1 VAKRRIR
8 EVMRAQG
15 ETPDY
20 LGIEA
25 VMSVFR
31 AGHPERIEAVRSRMR
46 QALRRARAEA
56 EGKDIGLAE
65 RVAVVFRAA

>member
-1 VAKRRIR
+1 
-8 EVMRAQG
+8 MRAQG

-31 AGHPERIEAVRSRMR
+31 AGDPEKIEAVRSRMR
-46 QALRRARAEA
+46 EALMRARAEA
-56 EGKDIGLAE
+56 EGKDIGLADC
-65 RVAVVFRAA
+65 VAVVLRAA